1 MVDLA
6 KVRGKGHNPRDGKQ
20 IGGFLDWIRERYFGS
35 IKKNSELCDIL
46 TDPVGKIIR
55 NVFRRGP
62 QGSRRRRKPEISGVS
77 GRTCIA
83 LWLTRGEGKAMK
95 RPIKNA
101 SRDMIR
107 LNPWTL
113 ERARSAGRYLRQ
125 VLGSL
130 REAYLDHA
138 AAAHRL
144 NKLEHRHGKADTKIL
159 LDMDAQKTSLET
171 HHNRIVEAV
180 TEMAAIGAVPGPMH
194 QGIAFLPVV
203 NNKRLAWLIVD
214 LFDDATLAGWR
225 WHGEPESVKHPISE
239 WEALEIP
246 AQTPAQASGK
256 NPGAPGEGKVLPN

>member
-1 MVDLA
+1 MA
-6 KVRGKGHNPRDGKQ
+6 KVRGKEPNPRGGWQ
-20 IGGFLDWIRERYFGS
+20 IGGFHDLIGDRQFGS
-35 IKKNSELCDIL
+35 IKKICELCDIL
-46 TDPVGKIIR
+46 TDPVGKILRTIL
-55 NVFRRGP
+55 RRGP

-77 GRTCIA
+77 GRTRIA
-83 LWLTRGEGKAMK
+83 LWLTQGEGKAMK

-101 SRDMIR
+101 SHDMIR

-113 ERARSAGRYLRQ
+113 ERARSASAYLRQ

-144 NKLEHRHGKADTKIL
+144 NKLEHRHGKADTKFL
-159 LDMDAQKTSLET
+159 MEMDTQRNNLET

-203 NNKRLAWLIVD
+203 NSKRLAWLIVD
-214 LFDDATLAGWR
+214 LFDEATLAGWR
-225 WHGEPESVKHPISE
+225 WHGESESVKRPISE
-239 WEALEIP
+239 WEALQIP
-246 AQTPAQASGK
+246 VQTLAQTSGN